1 MIEKG
6 VRGGVAMITSR
17 FAEANNPYI
26 EQNYN
31 PSKPNVYLGY
41 FDMNNLY
48 GGAMIE
54 SFPVRDFKWLSAN
67 EISELDIMNVDKNAK
82 NGYILEVTLE
92 YPSHLHDVHNDLPL
106 APESLSIKIED
117 LSPYCQELY
126 KIFHKQKIEGE
137 ISRKLVPTLR
147 TKHKYV
153 VHYRNLQFYLQQGL
167 ILKDMHRVI
176 SFEQEN
182 WLKPYIEYNTK
193 MRQQAQNEFEV
204 SLYKSYNNIV
214 FG

>member
-1 MIEKG
+1 
-6 VRGGVAMITSR
+6 
-17 FAEANNPYI
+17 
-26 EQNYN
+26 
-31 PSKPNVYLGY
+31 
-41 FDMNNLY
+41 MNNLY

-54 SFPVRDFKWLSAN
+54 SLPVRDFKWLSAN